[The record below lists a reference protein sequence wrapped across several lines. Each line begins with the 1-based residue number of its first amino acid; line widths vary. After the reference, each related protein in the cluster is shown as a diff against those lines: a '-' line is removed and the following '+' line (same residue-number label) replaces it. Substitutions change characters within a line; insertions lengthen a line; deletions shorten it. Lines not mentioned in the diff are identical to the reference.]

1 MAEGRF
7 MLSGS
12 ISSGIQG
19 IEARI
24 VEIEVD
30 TVRGLPNFII
40 VGLPDS
46 TIRESRER
54 IRSAIE
60 NSGYQFP
67 PKNFIVNLAPA
78 DFKKQG
84 ANFDL
89 PIAMSILHATGQLRI
104 IPRAV
109 PLVGELSLDG
119 RVKPVHGVIAMAI
132 SLRKNGYRKMVVPW
146 ENRHEAAAVEG
157 LEVHPVRDMPETV
170 RVLQEGGEPFSGGP
184 PPPPEAPLFGFSDVR
199 GQETAKRALEIAA
212 AGRHNVLLC
221 GAPGSGKTMLAR
233 RMPSILPPLTT
244 EQAIETTMVHSVG
257 GKLPPR
263 SGLITTP
270 PFRSPHHTSSDIALT
285 GGGTVPRVGE
295 VSLSHNGILFLDEF
309 IEFRSDV
316 LQALRQPL
324 EDREIT
330 VSRSAGTFTFPADF
344 MLIAA
349 SNPCRCGYYLDD
361 EIRCTCSGRMV
372 RDYFRKISGP
382 ILDRIDLE
390 VLVHRVPYGE
400 LAGGSGGESSGAIG
414 RRVAAAREMQAE
426 RFRGTGTSC
435 NSRMTQEQME
445 RHCEIDGKTMAI
457 LESAAARMKLTAR
470 SYFKIL
476 KVSRSIADLEG
487 AGSIRLE
494 HVLESL
500 SYRILQKVYDI
511 RD

>member
-1 MAEGRF
+1 

-12 ISSGIQG
+12 VSSGILG

-84 ANFDL
+84 ATFDL
-89 PIAMSILHATGQLRI
+89 PIAVSILHATGQLRI
-104 IPRAV
+104 APRAV

-119 RVKPVHGVIAMAI
+119 RVKPVRGVIAMAI
-132 SLRKNGYRKMVVPW
+132 SLRKHGYLKMIVPW
-146 ENRHEAAAVEG
+146 ENRHEASAVEG
-157 LEVHPVRDMPETV
+157 LAVYPVRDMADAV
-170 RVLQEGGEPFSGGP
+170 RVLQEGGEPFR
-184 PPPPEAPLFGFSDVR
+184 EAPPDRREAAYFDFADVR

-233 RMPSILPPLTT
+233 RIPSILPPLTV

-257 GKLPPR
+257 GKLAPR
-263 SGLITTP
+263 SGLITVP
-270 PFRSPHHTSSDIALT
+270 PFRAPHHTSSDIALT
-285 GGGTVPRVGE
+285 GGGTIPRVGE

-309 IEFRSDV
+309 IEFRNDV

-330 VSRSAGTFTFPADF
+330 VSRAAGTFTFPADF

-349 SNPCRCGYYLDD
+349 SNPCQCGYYLDN
-361 EIRCTCSGRMV
+361 EVRCTCTARMV
-372 RDYFRKISGP
+372 REYFRKISGP
-382 ILDRIDLE
+382 ILDRIDIE

-400 LAGGSGGESSGAIG
+400 LAGGARGERSEAIA
-414 RRVAAAREMQAE
+414 RRVAAARALQAE
-426 RFRGTGTSC
+426 RFRGTGTVC
-435 NSRMTQEQME
+435 NARMTQEQIAA
-445 RHCEIDGKTMAI
+445 HCATDGITRAM
-457 LESAAARMKLTAR
+457 LESAASRMRLTAR
-470 SYFKIL
+470 SFFKIL
-476 KVSRSIADLEG
+476 KVSRSIADLGG
-487 AGSIRLE
+487 AAQIHRE
-494 HVLESL
+494 HVLEAL
-500 SYRILQKVYDI
+500 SSRILQRIYDMG
-511 RD
+511 D